1 MAFNPHQHY
10 PLLAFG
16 LAATPLCATGLLKTG
31 NVVCVEMAAA
41 VAIFAACALVLGIVN
56 YWRYD

>member
-41 VAIFAACALVLGIVN
+41 AD
-56 YWRYD
+56 R